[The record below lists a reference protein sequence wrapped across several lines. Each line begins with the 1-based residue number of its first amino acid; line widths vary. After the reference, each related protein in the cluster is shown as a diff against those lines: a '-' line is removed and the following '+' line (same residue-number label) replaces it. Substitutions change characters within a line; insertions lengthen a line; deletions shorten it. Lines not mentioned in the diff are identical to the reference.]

1 MVTMA
6 APGKRL
12 WRYKRPFAIDGR
24 DGLVLLDSRMDG
36 LHSTL
41 LIEGVEMAHDSTP
54 PVGPD
59 AVRNHRLDA
68 TLADGSAIAVEAG
81 YFSMVSVAIA
91 VRVDGTLVHESHPGR
106 KIAFPERSARWISK
120 QTAVARANPAHDLA
134 KLKRNRVPI
143 AVDIATGL
151 LFFVVA
157 KLTDLRTA
165 ALIGAAV
172 GGALLVAQR
181 FVKVDLIGGMA
192 LFGIFML
199 LTSAGLAIA
208 FEDDAMIKQR
218 STIVGLIG
226 ATCFLFDGIV
236 LKGRRLGHGMSRY
249 IVYSDIDE
257 ARLAIGM
264 GMIGLVM
271 AAGNWIVVRTFSTD
285 AWLFYTTF
293 VDIFLTI
300 AMVLWVIQ
308 WARKPGTTRA
318 AA

>member
-1 MVTMA
+1 MTTTP
-6 APGKRL
+6 PGKRL
-12 WRYKRPFAIDGR
+12 WRYKRPFTIDGH
-24 DGLVLLDSRMDG
+24 DGLVLIDSRTDG
-36 LHSTL
+36 LISTL
-41 LIEGVEMAHDSTP
+41 LIDGTEVAHDRTP

-59 AVRNHRLDA
+59 AVRNHRLNA
-68 TLADGSAIAVEAG
+68 NLADDRKIAVDAG
-81 YFSMVSVAIA
+81 YFSMVNTAIA
-91 VRVDGTLVHESHPGR
+91 VRVDGALAYESHPGR
-106 KIAFPERSARWISK
+106 KIVFPERSARWISQ
-120 QTAVARANPAHDLA
+120 QTAEAKPAHDLG

-172 GGALLVAQR
+172 GIGLLVAQR

-199 LTSAGLAIA
+199 LTSAGLAIL
-208 FEDDAMIKQR
+208 FQDDEMIKQR

-236 LKGRRLGHGMSRY
+236 LKGRKLGHGMSRY
-249 IVYSDIDE
+249 IAYRDINE

-264 GMIGLVM
+264 GMIGIVM
-271 AAGNWIVVRTFSTD
+271 AASNWLVVRMFSTD
-285 AWLFYTTF
+285 IWLFYTTF
-293 VDIFLTI
+293 VDIFLSI
-300 AMVLWVIQ
+300 GMVLWVIQ
-308 WARKPGTTRA
+308 WARKPGMRA
-318 AA
+318 TA

>member
-1 MVTMA
+1 MVTKTV
-6 APGKRL
+6 PGKRL
-12 WRYKRPFAIDGR
+12 WRYKRPFAIDGH
-24 DGLVLLDSRMDG
+24 DGLVWLDSRMDG

-41 LIEGVEMAHDSTP
+41 LIDGIEVAHDRTS

-59 AVRNHRLDA
+59 AVRNHRLGA
-68 TLADGSAIAVEAG
+68 TLADGRTIVVDAG
-81 YFSMVSVAIA
+81 YFSMVNVAIS
-91 VRVDGTLVHESHPGR
+91 VRADGALVHESHPGR
-106 KIAFPERSARWISK
+106 KIAFPERSARWISQ
-120 QTAVARANPAHDLA
+120 QTADAKPAHDLA

-143 AVDIATGL
+143 GVDIATGL

-172 GGALLVAQR
+172 GVGLLVAQR
-181 FVKVDLIGGMA
+181 FVKIDLIGGMA

-226 ATCFLFDGIV
+226 ATCFLFDGLI
-236 LKGRRLGHGMSRY
+236 LKGRKLGHGISRY
-249 IVYSDIDE
+249 IAYRDIDE

-264 GMIGLVM
+264 GMIGIVM
-271 AAGNWIVVRTFSTD
+271 AASNWLVVRMFSTD
-285 AWLFYTTF
+285 IWLFYTTF
-293 VDIFLTI
+293 VDIFLSI
-300 AMVLWVIQ
+300 GMVLWVIQ
-308 WARKPGTTRA
+308 WARKPGMRA
-318 AA
+318 TA